1 MRQSDSEFAACPIPY
16 PTTIWRAFGIRAVD
30 CDTLVARFDR
40 GFWETTTME
49 IRLLGIDAVE
59 LHSPLGPEAKLFTQ
73 ARIAGK
79 WLLIETHMD
88 TEKYGRLLGVV
99 LYPTGTGTN
108 MKDLATAIRAAGYE
122 KVKG

>member
-1 MRQSDSEFAACPIPY
+1 MRQSDSEFADCPLPY
-16 PTTIWRAFGIRAVD
+16 PTKVWRALGIRAVD
-30 CDTLVARFDR
+30 GDTIIIRVDR
-40 GFWETTTME
+40 GFWDATTME

-59 LHSPLGPEAKLFTQ
+59 LHSPLGPEAKLFTH
-73 ARIAGK
+73 ARVAGK

-88 TEKYGRLLGVV
+88 TEKYGRLLAKV

-108 MKDLATAIRAAGYE
+108 TKDLSEAVRAAGYE